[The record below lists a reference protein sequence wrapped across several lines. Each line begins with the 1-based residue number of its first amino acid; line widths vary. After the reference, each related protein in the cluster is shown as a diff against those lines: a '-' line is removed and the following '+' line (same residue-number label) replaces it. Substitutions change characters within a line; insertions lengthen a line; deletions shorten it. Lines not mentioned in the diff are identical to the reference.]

1 MAVKKQA
8 KKPAPKKAKAKAIE
22 RCCASETDEHE
33 ADCPTYLAKKAFD
46 DQRARHEAVG
56 MEVCMVVVG
65 YVSGRDP
72 FRLLGRVSADLGE
85 DAMPD
90 PPLSMA
96 EMQPVAFAAK
106 MALAKVL
113 AARRQAKKAKK
124 VKKGTRAA

>member
-1 MAVKKQA
+1 MALKKKQ
-8 KKPAPKKAKAKAIE
+8 KKAGRKNRGKAKAPE
-22 RCCASETDEHE
+22 RCCSSETDDHE

-46 DQRARHEAVG
+46 DQRTRHEAVG

-72 FRLLGRVSADLGE
+72 FRLIGRVSADLGE
-85 DAMPD
+85 DTMPD

-113 AARRQAKKAKK
+113 AARRRAKAKK
-124 VKKGTRAA
+124 GEHP